1 MNKIIQINLAGVIF
15 NIEEAAYEKLHN
27 YNTKLK
33 ISFNNNEEV
42 VSDIQHRMAE
52 LFNERIASDRT
63 IFINHVDEIIALM
76 GEVENINEATDN
88 KAIQETENLK
98 KITKLR
104 RNPYDESLGGVCSG
118 IASFWGI
125 DPVLVRIL
133 FIVSVVVYGTGILFY
148 ILLWIIIP
156 KATGEEAEAMKQQ
169 KQQQTKK
176 LFRNPDNRLIGGVC
190 AGLANYFGLNMV
202 WIRLAFAASI
212 FLFGTGFWLYI
223 VLWIIIPKAVTAS
236 DKLLMRGINPS
247 VKNLND
253 QYHNAGNNATL
264 SRKGIRKTEKIIS
277 SAFKLFAGFVLF
289 VTFVVIVSISVALL
303 AFYMGIG
310 NIEWLT
316 YLLAITLNTP
326 ALMWSVKLGVLFT
339 ILTPLTALLLLL
351 LKLTFNLKTTFKK
364 WLMALTVLFITG
376 FGLLLYAGIAF
387 AGEISYKGSKKNI
400 IPIEAKDTVIVYGV
414 EDKSVANENNK
425 FTINSDEGELTFY
438 NKGVIVNNNRLFLE
452 ISSFTISEVTTGK
465 KPQLKITFKANGK
478 NQQSANNNIKQIVF
492 EPTIEGNNIFI
503 PHFLSIAPEGPFRWQ
518 EVKVELQV
526 PDGFII
532 VLDESAKEIIDDSKM
547 DQADGKV
554 YKLKNNELICIDCN
568 ENQTISEEVNIN
580 AGPIR
585 IEVKEKNSSN
595 ESVNIRMNN
604 EEPVK
609 TTVTT
614 KTDTKNKTK
623 TTIEETKAG
632 PVSIKKKKIE
642 KIEPTE

>member
-33 ISFNNNEEV
+33 ISFKNNEEV

-253 QYHNAGNNATL
+253 QYHYAGNNATL

-277 SAFKLFAGFVLF
+277 LAFKLFAGFVLF
-289 VTFVVIVSISVALL
+289 VTFVVIVSVSVALL
-303 AFYMGIG
+303 AFYLGIG

-351 LKLTFNLKTTFKK
+351 LKLTFNLKITFKK

-376 FGLLLYAGIAF
+376 FALLLYAGIAF

-414 EDKSVANENNK
+414 EDKSVASENNK

-532 VLDESAKEIIDDSKM
+532 ILDESAKEIIDDSKM

-595 ESVNIRMNN
+595 ESVNIRINN
-604 EEPVK
+604 KEPVK

-632 PVSIKKKKIE
+632 PVLIKKKKIE